1 VGIRQVNPEITILGD
16 LYLFNSIA
24 LLAALSAATASATRA
39 RKRVA
44 VALAI
49 FAWGFG
55 SSISSWNA
63 LIGKDFPDFLS
74 DLGYL
79 AFYPFIFFGLISSLT
94 PRSSTARN
102 QILDSLITTLGLA
115 TIFSALTLE
124 LAIGEIDGSRY
135 EVFLAIFYPIAD
147 LILVST
153 IFVILFKVGLSLRN
167 LVILLGLITFAV
179 TDFVF
184 LIQSSI
190 GTYKFGSYLDIGW
203 LIGIILIA
211 ESLWLHEKE
220 TKSEKEGY
228 PYATILAAI
237 GSGAVIGIGA
247 LRPETFPSAVL
258 IPAFITLTFAFLKMA
273 LSLID
278 ANRLHEETHL
288 ARTDELTGLANRRK
302 FMQELEVMSSGDLL
316 LLLDLNG
323 FKPINDS
330 FGHEAGDR
338 LLQQV
343 ADRLSRGIEKEA
355 LIARLGGDEFGVILR
370 ANQRT
375 QEEIVGSIAAAFT
388 YPFTLNKRGSV
399 EISVAIGAV
408 IADGRGEL
416 LRRADLAMY
425 QAKRSGQ
432 RVIFWSPALESGSS
446 VAPLNFQQTSRP
458 LIGGN

>member
-1 VGIRQVNPEITILGD
+1 VGIRQVNPEITLLGD
-16 LYLFNSIA
+16 LYLFNAIA
-24 LLAALSAATASATRA
+24 LLAGLSAAMANETRLK
-39 RKRVA
+39 KRVA
-44 VALAI
+44 VAIAILA
-49 FAWGFG
+49 WSFG
-55 SSISSWNA
+55 SSTSSWNA
-63 LIGKDFPDFLS
+63 LVGKDFPDFLS

-79 AFYPFIFFGLISSLT
+79 AFYPFLFFGLISSLT

-124 LAIGEIDGSRY
+124 FAVGEIDGNRY

-147 LILVST
+147 LILVSA
-153 IFVILFKVGLSLRN
+153 IFVILFRVGLSLRN
-167 LVILLGLITFAV
+167 LLTLFGLVIFAV

-184 LIQSSI
+184 LFQSSI

-203 LIGIILIA
+203 LIGIIFIA
-211 ESLWLHEKE
+211 ESLWLQEKSSRTRE
-220 TKSEKEGY
+220 ERY
-228 PYATILAAI
+228 PYATVLAAI
-237 GSGAVIGIGA
+237 GSGSVIGIGA

-288 ARTDELTGLANRRK
+288 ARTDELTGLANRRR

-330 FGHEAGDR
+330 FGHEAGDQ
-338 LLQQV
+338 LLRQV
-343 ADRLSRGIEKEA
+343 ADRLARGVEKET
-355 LIARLGGDEFGVILR
+355 LIARLGGDEFGIILR
-370 ANQRT
+370 GQQRSHA
-375 QEEIVGSIAAAFT
+375 EIIGSISAAFT
-388 YPFTLNKRGSV
+388 YPFTLGKRGSV
-399 EISVAIGAV
+399 EINVAIGAV
-408 IADGRGEL
+408 IADGLGDL

-425 QAKRSGQ
+425 QAKRAGQ
-432 RVIFWSPALESGSS
+432 RVVFWSPALESGSN